1 MRRDCVYFKAIK
13 TLKRTRES
21 SRTGQLISTSQI
33 WWELCQSIP
42 SRLFLERM
50 TNTET
55 TKITDKEPTETTV
68 INKKPA
74 PNNIFSDTESDEK
87 KNSPK

>member
-1 MRRDCVYFKAIK
+1 
-13 TLKRTRES
+13 
-21 SRTGQLISTSQI
+21 
-33 WWELCQSIP
+33 
-42 SRLFLERM
+42 M

-55 TKITDKEPTETTV
+55 TKITNKEPTETTV

-87 KNSPK
+87 NIHRNKNPEIDVLFTLMICGISQLSSNELNT

>member
-1 MRRDCVYFKAIK
+1 
-13 TLKRTRES
+13 
-21 SRTGQLISTSQI
+21 
-33 WWELCQSIP
+33 
-42 SRLFLERM
+42 M

-55 TKITDKEPTETTV
+55 TKITNKEPTETTV

-87 KNSPK
+87 KKIHQNKNPEIDVLFTLMICGISQLSSNELNT

>member
-1 MRRDCVYFKAIK
+1 
-13 TLKRTRES
+13 
-21 SRTGQLISTSQI
+21 
-33 WWELCQSIP
+33 
-42 SRLFLERM
+42 M

-55 TKITDKEPTETTV
+55 TKITNKEPTETTV

-87 KNSPK
+87 KKNSPK

>member
-1 MRRDCVYFKAIK
+1 
-13 TLKRTRES
+13 
-21 SRTGQLISTSQI
+21 
-33 WWELCQSIP
+33 
-42 SRLFLERM
+42 M

-55 TKITDKEPTETTV
+55 TKITNKEPTETIV

-87 KNSPK
+87 KKIHQNKNPEIDVLFTLMICGISQLSSNELNT

>member
-1 MRRDCVYFKAIK
+1 
-13 TLKRTRES
+13 
-21 SRTGQLISTSQI
+21 
-33 WWELCQSIP
+33 
-42 SRLFLERM
+42 M

-55 TKITDKEPTETTV
+55 TKITNKEPTETTV

-87 KNSPK
+87 KKNHQNKNPEIDVLFTLMICGISQLSSNELNT

>member
-1 MRRDCVYFKAIK
+1 
-13 TLKRTRES
+13 
-21 SRTGQLISTSQI
+21 
-33 WWELCQSIP
+33 
-42 SRLFLERM
+42 M

-55 TKITDKEPTETTV
+55 TKITNKESTETV

-87 KNSPK
+87 NIHRNKNPEIDVLFTLMICDISHLSSNELNT

>member
-1 MRRDCVYFKAIK
+1 
-13 TLKRTRES
+13 
-21 SRTGQLISTSQI
+21 
-33 WWELCQSIP
+33 
-42 SRLFLERM
+42 M

-55 TKITDKEPTETTV
+55 TKITNKEPTETTV

-87 KNSPK
+87 KKIHQNKNPEFYVLFTLMICGISQLSSNELNT